1 MLEKRTNRKK
11 ALNDKL
17 TELRSELKLE
27 FVKIIDER
35 KNTIMGNLDELRQ

>member
-1 MLEKRTNRKK
+1 MLEKRASRKK

-27 FVKIIDER
+27 FDKIVDER

>member
-1 MLEKRTNRKK
+1 MFEKRANRKK

-17 TELRSELKLE
+17 NELRSELKLE
-27 FVKIIDER
+27 FDKIVDER